1 MVVTALSAS
10 CGRTAG
16 FVGFI
21 IQKTSLRS
29 SRAFVR
35 YVTPVLDR
43 RFIPVTA
50 DYFKQ
55 NLLLS
60 SFFNDE
66 TRDKRIVR
74 FAVEEAVAMHCLGF
88 TVAPTQSGGYWVSVV
103 I

>member
-1 MVVTALSAS
+1 
-10 CGRTAG
+10 
-16 FVGFI
+16 
-21 IQKTSLRS
+21 
-29 SRAFVR
+29 VR

-55 NLLLS
+55 NLLPDLLLQVLA
-60 SFFNDE
+60 
-66 TRDKRIVR
+66 RDKRIVR